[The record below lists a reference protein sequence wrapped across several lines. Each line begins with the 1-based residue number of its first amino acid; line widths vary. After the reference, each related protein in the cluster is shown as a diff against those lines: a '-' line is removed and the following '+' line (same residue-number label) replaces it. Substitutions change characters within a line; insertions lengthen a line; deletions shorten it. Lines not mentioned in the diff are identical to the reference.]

1 MVIYLNCFLH
11 LYFILL
17 QNNLHHFYDHLHM
30 ELHYIDSGSNP
41 EMMNAKIIYYRL
53 QKHYSNWFLDILDLT
68 IENWLPKSW
77 EPFDDRITSVIA
89 VEQYYKYIS
98 MYVLD
103 NPACR
108 DYPKLQYII
117 FKNLLRKLVYI
128 LSTLELKKL
137 KEMWI
142 EISSRSKILIENASR
157 QCFIS
162 CNVCTY

>member
-11 LYFILL
+11 LYYILL
-17 QNNLHHFYDHLHM
+17 QSNLHHFYDHLHM
-30 ELHYIDSGSNP
+30 ELHYINSGSNP

-68 IENWLPKSW
+68 IKNWLPKSW
-77 EPFDDRITSVIA
+77 KPFDYRITSVIA
-89 VEQYYKYIS
+89 VEQYYKYICKS
-98 MYVLD
+98 STTRQVATTR
-103 NPACR
+103 NSN
-108 DYPKLQYII
+108 I
-117 FKNLLRKLVYI
+117 FKNLLRKLVHI

-162 CNVCTY
+162 CNVCTCMY